1 MLGVFDSKKSS
12 QNNNLWKTQSFSW
25 QVNKN
30 LLAFI
35 RHPKNNDEWQNKIP
49 LKECLMKRLVS
60 ILSLSVFLG
69 ISGLFASVDS
79 SKVESKF
86 TQADSHFLFG
96 T

>member
-1 MLGVFDSKKSS
+1 
-12 QNNNLWKTQSFSW
+12 
-25 QVNKN
+25 
-30 LLAFI
+30 
-35 RHPKNNDEWQNKIP
+35 
-49 LKECLMKRLVS
+49 MKRLVS